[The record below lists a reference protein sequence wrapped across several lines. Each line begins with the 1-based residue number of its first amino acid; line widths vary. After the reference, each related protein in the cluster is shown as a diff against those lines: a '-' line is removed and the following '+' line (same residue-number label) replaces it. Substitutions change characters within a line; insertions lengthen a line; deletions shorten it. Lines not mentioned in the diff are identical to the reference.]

1 MELSELTAYAEEK
14 YHIREQHKWMNFP
27 GWSVLTHPRSGK
39 WIALLMR
46 QWDTDT
52 GTTIERCD
60 IKCGRQSLSEF
71 ARPYLSLPIRM
82 EGGKW
87 IGAAFDHRTEPEI
100 IFKLFDR
107 AMASEEGH
115 GYTITLETMSVQSGD
130 DGRTDENTMLSSRGS
145 AYRDTPLPFAGSA
158 YRPPRE
164 TVPERLRQ
172 MKHLYEYGRES
183 REGKALNFYRQ
194 GMFMKDYEDNVP
206 WSGPFVCYSPTYHD
220 LTTRQLRGYFTWRAQ
235 IRKGICRPIPA
246 SAAYI
251 YLYELLNGIGTVSPE
266 DGLRK
271 MKEFETGY
279 LGSGLGD
286 NHMLQ
291 NLQRWMLDFSVLH
304 DLPPE
309 TAEQYADRQLLD
321 EDQAL
326 AVLKEPQDHSDE
338 EVFTS
343 LCRFARKTFSQT
355 PVVTGNAERGR
366 HLFAESWRA
375 AASGF
380 CDHGKDLF
388 TLCFGQM
395 VSRPWFP
402 LANAVCVLNGKPE
415 TRSYVLNK
423 CRIFECRSGIWRMKS
438 YERLFFDRSRFQS
451 FLHETDLRLRR
462 YLKTGRY
469 LQEKPEDAWADPFIR
484 AVIEADTLAMAEAA
498 RPKITIDLSGL
509 DRIRRDAQITQES
522 LLTEDDTA
530 DPAGAAAE
538 TAFDPADS
546 QASEAF
552 FPQPKSAG
560 DRTDLDA
567 QISPVLPLDEIQVRI
582 LRMLLRGESASEII
596 AENRLM
602 PAIVADS
609 INEALFDEIGDTVLT
624 CEDDVLSLVED
635 YREDLEKILG

>member
-39 WIALLMR
+39 WVALLMR

-71 ARPYLSLPIRM
+71 ARPYLSLPLRM
-82 EGGKW
+82 DGGKW
-87 IGAAFDHRTEPEI
+87 IGAAFDDRTEPEV
-100 IFKLFDR
+100 IFRLFDR
-107 AMASEEGH
+107 AMASEEEH
-115 GYTITLETMSVQSGD
+115 GFTITLESKPVHSDDEGRSG
-130 DGRTDENTMLSSRGS
+130 GNTTVSFPGS
-145 AYRDTPLPFAGSA
+145 TYRDTPLPFGGNT
-158 YRPPRE
+158 YRPPGE
-164 TVPERLRQ
+164 TIPERLRQ

-183 REGKALNFYRQ
+183 REGKALNFCRQ

-220 LTTRQLRGYFTWRAQ
+220 MTTRQLRGYFTWRAQ
-235 IRKGICRPIPA
+235 IRKGIYRPIPA

-251 YLYELLNGIGTVSPE
+251 YLYELLNGIGTDSPE

-286 NHMLQ
+286 SHMLQ
-291 NLQRWMLDFSVLH
+291 NLKRWMLDFSVVH
-304 DLPPE
+304 DLPRE

-321 EDQAL
+321 EDRAL
-326 AVLKEPQDHSDE
+326 ALLKDPQDRPDE
-338 EVFTS
+338 EIFTA
-343 LCRFARKTFSQT
+343 LCRFARKNFSQT

-366 HLFAESWRA
+366 HLFAQAWRA

-380 CDHGKDLF
+380 RDRGKDLF
-388 TLCFGQM
+388 TLCFGQP

-402 LANAVCVLNGKPE
+402 LANAVCLLNDTPE
-415 TRSYVLNK
+415 TRSYMLN
-423 CRIFECRSGIWRMKS
+423 ECRVFTCRNGIWRVKS
-438 YERLFFDRSRFQS
+438 YERLFFDRALFQS
-451 FLHETDLRLRR
+451 FLRETDLHLRR

-469 LQEKPEDAWADPFIR
+469 LQQKPEDAWADPLIH
-484 AVIEADTLAMAEAA
+484 AVIEADALAAAQAA
-498 RPKITIDLSGL
+498 RPKIVIDLSGL
-509 DRIRRDAQITQES
+509 DRIRREAKVTQES
-522 LLTEDDTA
+522 LLTEEDMAEKELFLQPESSETE
-530 DPAGAAAE
+530 PAPEA
-538 TAFDPADS
+538 
-546 QASEAF
+546 QAI
-552 FPQPKSAG
+552 P
-560 DRTDLDA
+560 D
-567 QISPVLPLDEIQVRI
+567 LPLDEIQVRI
-582 LRMLLRGESASEII
+582 LCMLLRGEPVSGII

-609 INEALFDEIGDTVLT
+609 VNEALFDEIGDTVLT
-624 CEDDVLSLVED
+624 CEDDTLSVVED
-635 YREDLEKILG
+635 YREDLEIFLGL